1 MGRLYAAAR
10 RGDIA
15 QVSALI
21 DRGADP
27 NEAGDEHGTTAMT
40 TASFLGH
47 VEVVRL
53 LLERGADIDR
63 PNKFGAR
70 PLFSAAN
77 NAKLRVIQVLL
88 KAGASLSVESDDGL
102 TAFMHAA
109 TSTPETVR
117 MFLKHGVD
125 VNAVS
130 SKGYTALQ
138 CAAIN
143 DLHGPAII
151 PLLLEAGADPAYRDG
166 QGRTAKDLALERGRK
181 KNAAVLDAH
190 MPSLRSDHSPTEGT

>member
-1 MGRLYAAAR
+1 MGKLYTAAKC
-10 RGDIA
+10 GDVA
-15 QVSALI
+15 QVLELLDS
-21 DRGADP
+21 GADP

-77 NAKLRVIQVLL
+77 NAKLRVIQELL
-88 KAGASLSVESDDGL
+88 KAGASLSVESADGL

-117 MFLKHGVD
+117 AFLKYDVD

-130 SKGYTALQ
+130 STGYTALQ

-143 DLHGPAII
+143 ELHGLAIL
-151 PLLLEAGADPAYRDG
+151 PLLLDAGADPTHRDSH
-166 QGRTAKDLALERGRK
+166 GRTAKDFALERGRE
-181 KNAAVLDAH
+181 KNAALLDAW
-190 MPSLRSDHSPTEGT
+190 